1 LIELSE
7 EEGGQNKDKIQ
18 NALNKIASQIACHA
32 IEQLR
37 SGDNITVMIVLIQ
50 SNNILWNPKE
60 VEELAS
66 NKITNNTN
74 NNNTSNNTSSN
85 GQLKP
90 TYSRPVSSSSSTSST
105 TIGITANGPSMY
117 ANNARLPGTVSNLN
131 FLYYLI

>member
-1 LIELSE
+1 MIELSE

-74 NNNTSNNTSSN
+74 NNNNTSN

-90 TYSRPVSSSSSTSST
+90 TYSRPVSSSSSISST